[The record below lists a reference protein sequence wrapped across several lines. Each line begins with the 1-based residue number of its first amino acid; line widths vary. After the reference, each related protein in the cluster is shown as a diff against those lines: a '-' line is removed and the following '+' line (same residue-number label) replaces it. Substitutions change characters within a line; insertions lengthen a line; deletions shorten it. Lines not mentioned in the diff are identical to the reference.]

1 MSIQHIKIP
10 LRGYPKP
17 RGALG
22 KYGNMTHSIGL
33 YRQWQDEFRRYIAQ
47 TSFYVPQDFYS
58 MVFKFNLAARSGGK
72 PDLSN
77 LQGGVED
84 ALVKHKYIPDD
95 NWKVLTRYYTCGSPA
110 STSSIELFICMNKKE
125 TLYTIEHYTD

>member
-1 MSIQHIKIP
+1 MSIQKLIIP
-10 LRGYPKP
+10 MRAIPKP
-17 RGALG
+17 RGQIG
-22 KYGNMTHSIGL
+22 KYGNMTHSIGK
-33 YRQWQDEFRRYIAQ
+33 YREWQEQFKKHIAC
-47 TSFYVPQDFYS
+47 TTFYVPKEFYS

-95 NWKVLTRYYTCGSPA
+95 NWKILQRFYTCGSPA
-110 STSSIELFICMNKKE
+110 SISSIELFVCTSKKE
-125 TLYTIEHYTD
+125 TLYVIDKFTD